1 MKPVRIIIENIPE
14 RSLAISEIKYTFRT
28 LLSIAGLPF
37 HFIEDE
43 KERADIYYGKDCPG
57 DYGLFIE
64 MADIR
69 RENIGRP
76 IKAVKENNHV
86 FLLFTNRQRE
96 DNLLITN
103 TNNTCIWNDIILS
116 SFYLLSGWEERFI
129 HRDRKDRHVVQES
142 FLYREKI
149 LHDPIVNQYSTM
161 LRNLFRTSHNPIPLW
176 PSNKRYAVAL
186 SHDVDYPEMFR
197 WIEVL
202 RYLGKYRMKSKMRK
216 VIDIIIGKESF
227 WKFEDWVKLENR
239 YGLKSA
245 MYFCGAKGSL
255 LRYVFKAPDPFYDV
269 RQDQFKRV
277 LNYLAQ
283 NGFEVGLH
291 SSYLAYQSTDRFL
304 EEKKTVEE
312 SLREPIFGN
321 RHHYWHM
328 NPDNLSETALI
339 HDEIGLLYDSS
350 VCFAKRCG
358 FRFGICSPFHLY
370 DPIRHRHARV
380 LELPTSLMDDHLF
393 KYFGLSYFSKPQFE
407 IDALIN
413 SVKEHGGVF
422 LVDYHVRGFNETF
435 YPKWV
440 ETYKYILN
448 KINEDGDFYSDTPLN
463 IARYWK
469 NREEDILRE
478 SKDEYCGVT
487 KDQIPPSLPLQ
498 REEFP
503 SLKKGG

>member
-1 MKPVRIIIENIPE
+1 MKPVRIIIEKIPE
-14 RSLAISEIKYTFRT
+14 GSLTISEIKYTFRT

-43 KERADIYYGKDCPG
+43 KERADIYYGKACPG

-69 RENIGRP
+69 KENIGRP
-76 IKAVKENNHV
+76 IKVVKENNHV

-96 DNLLITN
+96 DNLLIGN
-103 TNNTCIWNDIILS
+103 NNNTCIWNDIILS

-129 HRDRKDRHVVQES
+129 HRDRKDRHIVQES
-142 FLYREKI
+142 FLYREKL
-149 LHDPIVNQYSTM
+149 LHHPIVNQYSTI
-161 LRNLFRTSHNPIPLW
+161 LRDFFRASHHPIPLW
-176 PSNKRYAVAL
+176 PSNKKYAVAL
-186 SHDVDYPEMFR
+186 SHDVDYPEMIR

-202 RYLGKYRMKSKMRK
+202 RYLVKYKMQSKLTK
-216 VIDIIIGKESF
+216 VMDIFTGKENF

-245 MYFCGAKGSL
+245 MYFCGLKGSL
-255 LRYVFKAPDPFYDV
+255 LRYFLKAPDPFYDV

-277 LNYLAQ
+277 LDYLVQ
-283 NGFEVGLH
+283 NGFEVGMH
-291 SSYLAYQSTDRFL
+291 SSYLAYQSIDRFL
-304 EEKKTVEE
+304 EEKKTIEE

-328 NPDNLSETALI
+328 NPDNPSETAVM
-339 HDEIGLLYDSS
+339 HEEIGLLYDSS
-350 VCFAKRCG
+350 ICFAKRSG

-370 DPIRHRHARV
+370 DPIRQGPVGV

-413 SVKEHGGVF
+413 SVKEHGGLF
-422 LVDYHVRGFNETF
+422 FVDYHVRGFNETF

-440 ETYKYILN
+440 ESYEYILK
-448 KINEDGDFYSDTPLN
+448 KISEDGDFYSDTPLN
-463 IARYWK
+463 IAKFWK
-469 NREEDILRE
+469 KREEDILRE
-478 SKDEYCGVT
+478 SKDEYCGV
-487 KDQIPPSLPLQ
+487 K
-498 REEFP
+498 
-503 SLKKGG
+503 

>member
-43 KERADIYYGKDCPG
+43 KERADIYYGKACPR

-161 LRNLFRTSHNPIPLW
+161 LRNLFRTSHNPISLW

-186 SHDVDYPEMFR
+186 SHDVDYPEMIR
-197 WIEVL
+197 WIEAL
-202 RYLGKYRMKSKMRK
+202 RYLGKYKLSAKLAK
-216 VIDIIIGKESF
+216 LIDIFTGKENF

-370 DPIRHRHARV
+370 DPIRLRHARV

-498 REEFP
+498 
-503 SLKKGG
+503 KGGIPLFGKEG

>member
-498 REEFP
+498 
-503 SLKKGG
+503 KGGIPLFGKEG

>member
-1 MKPVRIIIENIPE
+1 MKPVRIIIEKIPGG
-14 RSLAISEIKYTFRT
+14 SLAISEIKYTFRT
-28 LLSIAGLPF
+28 FLSIAGLPF

-96 DNLLITN
+96 DNLLITK

-161 LRNLFRTSHNPIPLW
+161 LRNLFRTSHNPISLW

-277 LNYLAQ
+277 LNYLVQ

-304 EEKKTVEE
+304 EEKITVEE

-487 KDQIPPSLPLQ
+487 
-498 REEFP
+498 
-503 SLKKGG
+503 